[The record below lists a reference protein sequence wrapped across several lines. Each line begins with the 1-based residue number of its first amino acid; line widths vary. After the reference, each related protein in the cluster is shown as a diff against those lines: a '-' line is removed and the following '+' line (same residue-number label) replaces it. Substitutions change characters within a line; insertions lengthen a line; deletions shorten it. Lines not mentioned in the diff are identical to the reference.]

1 MKKGVIATARGT
13 ACAVLIACPVLSG
26 ISSAAPFAPK
36 ISWTPLLQHVEAR
49 EMVRS
54 WYGKAVPFHFKRDAG
69 VTRPGQFSLG
79 GSFQFGYYV
88 PERFT
93 RKSAPKPQ
101 ALEAKRPA
109 SSISNGLSCEAA
121 TIVVISYAFSDV
133 RPMSCSGESYQFQ
146 AMRENYTYSI
156 VLKAKDGELIQVKKL
171 VAGAVRRDSN

>member
-54 WYGKAVPFHFKRDAG
+54 WYGKGVPFKRDAG

-93 RKSAPKPQ
+93 RKSAPKPSS
-101 ALEAKRPA
+101 EAKRPA
-109 SSISNGLSCEAA
+109 SNISDRLSCEAA

-146 AMRENYTYSI
+146 AIREDNVYSI